1 MQGIMDL
8 LRPLSF
14 KLMVLG
20 FVKHTKTK
28 KTNKKTKI
36 FQKDVDN
43 KKLIW

>member
-1 MQGIMDL
+1 MHILSMQGIMDS

-28 KTNKKTKI
+28 KTNKK
-36 FQKDVDN
+36 N
-43 KKLIW
+43 KNISKSC